1 MTRLFVDRLA
11 RQVAHAAGTF
21 EHLLLGRSPTSVS
34 VVATRDWMVVNLHE
48 PFSRV
53 ERRLAADAAGAER
66 VRDFHH
72 YLFQHAVDSFIEH
85 VREATGVQL
94 RGAITHI
101 DIDTGSVLK
110 TFTTHPDVDLFLF
123 GQGLPT
129 LGVPV
134 DTHLHSS
141 FSQTAHRQ
149 PADDRGAGH
158 VVDGELA
165 SPHNGPYATGGIGA
179 VRA

>member
-53 ERRLAADAAGAER
+53 ERRLAADTAGAER
-66 VRDFHH
+66 VRNFHH

-94 RGAITHI
+94 RGAMAHV
-101 DIDTGSVLK
+101 DVDTGSVLK

-134 DTHLHSS
+134 DAHLHASC
-141 FSQTAHRQ
+141 SQYPRSHS
-149 PADDRGAGH
+149 AG
-158 VVDGELA
+158 DQLTDEPA
-165 SPHNGPYATGGIGA
+165 SPHNGPYVTGGRGA

>member
-48 PFSRV
+48 PFSSV

-66 VRDFHH
+66 VRNFHH

-94 RGAITHI
+94 RGAMTHV
-101 DIDTGSVLK
+101 DVDTGSVLK

-134 DTHLHSS
+134 DAHLHASC
-141 FSQTAHRQ
+141 SQSMRGQLAVDQ
-149 PADDRGAGH
+149 P
-158 VVDGELA
+158 DGERA
-165 SPHNGPYATGGIGA
+165 SPHNGPYVTGGIGA

>member
-34 VVATRDWMVVNLHE
+34 VVATRDWLVVNLHE
-48 PFSRV
+48 PFSAV
-53 ERRLAADAAGAER
+53 EKRLAAEDAGAER
-66 VRDFHH
+66 VRSFHR
-72 YLFQHAVDSFIEH
+72 YLFDHALDSFVDH
-85 VREATGVQL
+85 VRETTGVLL
-94 RGAITHI
+94 RGAISHV
-101 DIDTGSVLK
+101 DIETGSVLK
-110 TFTTHPDVDLFLF
+110 TYTTHPDVDLFLF

-134 DTHLHSS
+134 DAHLHASWS
-141 FSQTAHRQ
+141 ESQTDAAYQ
-149 PADDRGAGH
+149 
-158 VVDGELA
+158 
-165 SPHNGPYATGGIGA
+165 HNGPYAAGGIGA

>member
-48 PFSRV
+48 PFSGV
-53 ERRLAADAAGAER
+53 ERRLAADAAGADR
-66 VRDFHH
+66 VRNFHH

-85 VREATGVQL
+85 VREATGVQI
-94 RGAITHI
+94 RGAMAHV
-101 DIDTGSVLK
+101 DVDTGSVLK

-134 DTHLHSS
+134 DAHLHASCGADPRRHAGGDERADTVA
-141 FSQTAHRQ
+141 FS
-149 PADDRGAGH
+149 
-158 VVDGELA
+158 
-165 SPHNGPYATGGIGA
+165 HNGPYVAGGIGA

>member
-48 PFSRV
+48 PFSGV

-66 VRDFHH
+66 VRNFHQ
-72 YLFQHAVDSFIEH
+72 YLFQHAIESFIEH

-94 RGAITHI
+94 RGAMAHV

-134 DTHLHSS
+134 DAHLHASC
-141 FSQTAHRQ
+141 SQDTRSQLAVDQLDGQ
-149 PADDRGAGH
+149 P
-158 VVDGELA
+158 A
-165 SPHNGPYATGGIGA
+165 SPHNGPYVTGGIGA

>member
-48 PFSRV
+48 PFSGV
-53 ERRLAADAAGAER
+53 ERRLAADAAGADR
-66 VRDFHH
+66 VRNFHH

-94 RGAITHI
+94 RGAMAHV
-101 DIDTGSVLK
+101 DVDTGSVLK

-134 DTHLHSS
+134 DAHLHASC
-141 FSQTAHRQ
+141 SQSTRSQLAVDQ
-149 PADDRGAGH
+149 L
-158 VVDGELA
+158 DGERA
-165 SPHNGPYATGGIGA
+165 SPHNGPYATGGRGA

>member
-34 VVATRDWMVVNLHE
+34 VVATRDWMVVNLPE
-48 PFSRV
+48 PFSGV

-66 VRDFHH
+66 VRNFHH

-94 RGAITHI
+94 RGAMTHV
-101 DIDTGSVLK
+101 DVDTGSVLK

-134 DTHLHSS
+134 DAHLHASC
-141 FSQTAHRQ
+141 SQSTRSQLAVDQ
-149 PADDRGAGH
+149 L
-158 VVDGELA
+158 DGERA
-165 SPHNGPYATGGIGA
+165 SPHNGPYVTGGIGA

>member
-34 VVATRDWMVVNLHE
+34 VVATRDWMVVHLHE
-48 PFSRV
+48 PFSLV
-53 ERRLAADAAGAER
+53 ERKLAAEPDGADR
-66 VRDFHH
+66 VRHFHH
-72 YLFQHAVDSFIEH
+72 SLFGHAVDSFVEH

-94 RGAITHI
+94 RGAIAHVDVGTC
-101 DIDTGSVLK
+101 SVLK

-134 DTHLHSS
+134 DAHLHASCNQGMRRQIAG
-141 FSQTAHRQ
+141 SQ
-149 PADDRGAGH
+149 
-158 VVDGELA
+158 VDGEPE
-165 SPHNGPYATGGIGA
+165 SPHNGPYVAGGIGA

>member
-48 PFSRV
+48 PFSGV
-53 ERRLAADAAGAER
+53 ERRLAAAAAGADR
-66 VRDFHH
+66 VRNFHH

-94 RGAITHI
+94 RGAMAHI

-134 DTHLHSS
+134 DAHLHASC
-141 FSQTAHRQ
+141 SQGTRSQLAVDQ
-149 PADDRGAGH
+149 L
-158 VVDGELA
+158 DGERA
-165 SPHNGPYATGGIGA
+165 SPHNGPYATGGRGA

>member
-48 PFSRV
+48 PFSCV
-53 ERRLAADAAGAER
+53 ERRLARSSAGADR
-66 VRDFHH
+66 VRNVHH
-72 YLFQHAVDSFIEH
+72 ELFQHAVESFIEH
-85 VREATGVQL
+85 IREATGVQL
-94 RGAITHI
+94 HGAIAHV
-101 DIDTGSVLK
+101 DVDTGSVLK

-129 LGVPV
+129 LGVPI
-134 DTHLHSS
+134 DAHLHASHSQVARDQFAGAVASS
-141 FSQTAHRQ
+141 
-149 PADDRGAGH
+149 
-158 VVDGELA
+158 
-165 SPHNGPYATGGIGA
+165 HNGPYVTGGRGA

>member
-48 PFSRV
+48 PFSDV
-53 ERRLAADAAGAER
+53 ERRLAAEPAGADR
-66 VRDFHH
+66 VRHLHH

-85 VREATGVQL
+85 VREATGVRL
-94 RGAITHI
+94 RGAIAHV

-134 DTHLHSS
+134 DAHLHASCG
-141 FSQTAHRQ
+141 
-149 PADDRGAGH
+149 PARHGHGAGDEA
-158 VVDGELA
+158 VDPVA
-165 SPHNGPYATGGIGA
+165 FPHNGPYATGGIGA